1 MSSLRPMSLARPAA
15 LLCVPL
21 LALGVSACA
30 GTTSNDYKG
39 ENHAVAE
46 AIANLQT
53 YATAGEA
60 QKICSKLLA
69 SAVTARLDSE
79 PGGCKRALKDQLSQV
94 DTPTLTVQEVQPHGA
109 TGASAEVKSTYAG
122 NSKVTTI
129 TLVKENGAWKISKLG
144 ESEIH

>member
-30 GTTSNDYKG
+30 GTTSSNDYKG
-39 ENHAVAE
+39 ENHAVAA

-60 QKICSKLLA
+60 QKICSEVLA
-69 SAVTARLDSE
+69 SAVTARLDSQ

-94 DTPTLTVQEVQPHGA
+94 DTPTLTVQEVKPLGA

-129 TLVKENGAWKISKLG
+129 TLVKEDGAWKISKLG
-144 ESEIH
+144 